1 MYCQREDIYAA
12 KGVVR
17 FASDG
22 RVRYGLWDKGHIRL
36 YDGSPFAGGKPGRA
50 TVKFGE
56 VRILAPCRPSKI
68 VAIGLNYK
76 AHATEMKK
84 PLPSDPMIFL
94 KPSTAVIGPGETIV
108 RPLHMS
114 QRVDFEAELGVVIGR
129 ACRMVDE
136 AQALDYV
143 LGYTCLN
150 DVTARDLQ
158 AKDVQYGRAKGFDTF
173 CPLGPIIATGIDP
186 DALAVRC
193 LVNGQVKQDSNTNDL
208 IFPVAKLVSFV
219 SQVMT
224 LKPGDVIAT
233 GTPAG
238 VAPLTDGDLVT
249 IELEGIGRLNNPVT
263 SRGQAA
269 RPIMA

>member
-1 MYCQREDIYAA
+1 MYCQREDFYAE
-12 KGVVR
+12 KGIVR
-17 FASDG
+17 FAAQG
-22 RVRYGLWDKGHIRL
+22 RVRYGLWDNGKIRL
-36 YDGSPFAGGKPGRA
+36 YDGSPFAGGRPGRA
-50 TVKFGE
+50 FIKFAD

-76 AHATEMKK
+76 AHAAEVKK
-84 PLPSDPMIFL
+84 ALPTDPMIFL
-94 KPSTAVIGPGETIV
+94 KPSTSVIGPGEAIV

-114 QRVDFEAELGVVIGR
+114 HRVDFEAELGVVIGR
-129 ACRMVDE
+129 PCSQVSESA
-136 AQALDYV
+136 ALDYV

-158 AKDVQYGRAKGFDTF
+158 GKDVQYGRAKGFDTF
-173 CPLGPIIATGIDP
+173 CPLGPIIATEVNP
-186 DALAVRC
+186 DALRVRS
-193 LVNGQVKQDSNTNDL
+193 LVNGETKQDSNTNDL

-224 LKPGDVIAT
+224 LRAGDVIAT

-238 VAPLTDGDLVT
+238 IAPVVDGDVVT

-263 SRGQAA
+263 SRGQAPVTA
-269 RPIMA
+269 IG